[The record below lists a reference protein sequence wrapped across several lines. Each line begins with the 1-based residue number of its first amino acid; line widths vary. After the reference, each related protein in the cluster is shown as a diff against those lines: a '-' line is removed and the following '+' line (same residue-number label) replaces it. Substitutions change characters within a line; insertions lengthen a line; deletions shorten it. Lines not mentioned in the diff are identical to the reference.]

1 MFHPNSHRGALA
13 LLLAVGTLGFGQSS
27 FAQVKVGVVDVRQ
40 LIEQSPQYKSAM
52 TALENEFKPR
62 QREIE
67 NQQKA
72 FKTREEKMQRE
83 SSVMAEADRVK
94 AEREL
99 RDSQRELVRRQNEFV
114 EDLNVRR
121 NEELGRLQ
129 KTLLQEVQSYAKAQG
144 YDLIIGDGV
153 LYAKDAI
160 NITPAVLAAMKS
172 QAPSAA
178 PAAAAPK
185 PTDKKP

>member
-1 MFHPNSHRGALA
+1 MLKSILHRGALGA
-13 LLLAVGTLGFGQSS
+13 LLLAAGTLGVAEPSL
-27 FAQVKVGVVDVRQ
+27 AQVKVGVVNVRQ
-40 LIEQSPQYKSAM
+40 LIEESPQYKTAM

-72 FKTREEKMQRE
+72 YKTREEKMQRE
-83 SSVMAEADRVK
+83 SSVMSEADRTK

-129 KTLLQEVQSYAKAQG
+129 KTLLQEVQNYAKAQG
-144 YDLIIGDGV
+144 YDLIIGEGV

-160 NITPAVLAAMKS
+160 NITPAVLAGMKS
-172 QAPSAA
+172 NA

-185 PTDKKP
+185 PAEKKP